1 LRRGGLQASVP
12 CPQFGPARQSN
23 GCEQMGIHTPDAE
36 REQRSAIDEV
46 EYFLVSGHSC
56 LGQFSQRVQNE
67 ITLP

>member
-1 LRRGGLQASVP
+1 
-12 CPQFGPARQSN
+12 
-23 GCEQMGIHTPDAE
+23 MGIHTPDAE